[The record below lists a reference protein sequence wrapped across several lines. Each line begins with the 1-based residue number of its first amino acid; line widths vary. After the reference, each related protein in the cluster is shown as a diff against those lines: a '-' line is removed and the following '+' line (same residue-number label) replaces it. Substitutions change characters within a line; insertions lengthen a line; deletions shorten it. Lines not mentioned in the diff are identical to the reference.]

1 MVNEPSAMKRLRDSY
16 SLFNLLL
23 KPKFWIL
30 FVALVTIA
38 LGFKWPILLGF
49 LIIAIIAYIFLWK
62 YHFENGK
69 LQIARGK
76 SDRAIKYFTKLLPW
90 SFNASV
96 VYFQRGIAFHQEGK
110 KSRAIADFTKVISRQ
125 PKFISAYQER
135 ARVYQNQ
142 GQYDLAD
149 ADYQQALELSPKD
162 SQIYYNRGML
172 NLDRGEYRAAIED
185 YETARKLDR
194 TIPSVYYFMAVAAY
208 YDEDLEL
215 AKAAFERSI
224 AKGSYSAGA
233 YYFCSDIYAKSGKED
248 RAQLY
253 YGLAKKAALSRE
265 KHGYYAAGMATA
277 RFGERKGSI
286 DYFKRAL
293 KLTDA
298 DLQPEHYRRVTDRLA
313 EATHRLD

>member
-1 MVNEPSAMKRLRDSY
+1 M
-16 SLFNLLL
+16 
-23 KPKFWIL
+23 
-30 FVALVTIA
+30 
-38 LGFKWPILLGF
+38 
-49 LIIAIIAYIFLWK
+49 
-62 YHFENGK
+62 
-69 LQIARGK
+69 
-76 SDRAIKYFTKLLPW
+76 
-90 SFNASV
+90 

-110 KSRAIADFTKVISRQ
+110 TSRAIADFTKVISRQ

-135 ARVYQNQ
+135 ARAYQDR
-142 GQYDLAD
+142 GQYDLAN
-149 ADYQQALELSPKD
+149 ADYQQALELSPKN
-162 SQIYYNRGML
+162 SKIYYNRGML

-194 TIPSVYYFMAVAAY
+194 TIPSIYYFMAVAAY
-208 YDEDLEL
+208 YDGDLEL

-253 YGLAKKAALSRE
+253 YGLAKKASLSRE

-277 RFGERKGSI
+277 RFGERKGAI
-286 DYFKRAL
+286 DYFNSSL

-298 DLQPEHYRRVTDRLA
+298 DLQPEHYRRATDRLA
-313 EATHRLD
+313 EATRRLD